1 MPQSKLKEICL
12 NVLEDNKAEDILA
25 LDVRK
30 ISTFADSI
38 IIASANSNRH
48 AKSISEKVVASV
60 KASKESFI
68 GVEGQSESGWI
79 LIDCGEVVINIMK
92 NEIREFYDLEGLWGE
107 TTLTQKP
114 KQ

>member
-12 NVLEDNKAEDILA
+12 NALEDNKAEDILA

>member
-1 MPQSKLKEICL
+1 LAKSKLKEICL
-12 NVLEDNKAEDILA
+12 NALEDNKAEDILA

-60 KASKESFI
+60 KASKESFL

-107 TTLTQKP
+107 TTLTQMP
-114 KQ
+114 E

>member
-1 MPQSKLKEICL
+1 MAKSKLKEICL
-12 NVLEDNKAEDILA
+12 NALEDNKAEDILA

-60 KASKESFI
+60 KASKESFL

-79 LIDCGEVVINIMK
+79 LIDCGEVVMNIMK

-107 TTLTQKP
+107 TTLTQTP
-114 KQ
+114 E

>member
-1 MPQSKLKEICL
+1 MAKLKLKEICL
-12 NVLEDNKAEDILA
+12 NALEDNKAENILA
-25 LDVRK
+25 LDVRE
-30 ISTFADSI
+30 ISSFADSI

-60 KASKESFI
+60 KESKESFL

-107 TTLTQKP
+107 TTLTRTSE
-114 KQ
+114 

>member
-1 MPQSKLKEICL
+1 MAKSKLKEICL
-12 NVLEDNKAEDILA
+12 NALEDNKAEDILA

-60 KASKESFI
+60 KASKESFL

-107 TTLTQKP
+107 TTLTQMP
-114 KQ
+114 E